1 MRPMDLAL
9 ACLSAASSVLTLLI
23 IVLSAQWLS
32 FGTLLVVVL
41 LLNAMVRLRL
51 VG

>member
-9 ACLSAASSVLTLLI
+9 AWLSAASGVLTLLI
-23 IVLSAQWLS
+23 IVLSAQWIS

-41 LLNAMVRLRL
+41 LRNAVVRLRL
-51 VG
+51 AH